1 MAASPRF
8 QSSDAV
14 TLLLSLVPYLIDMSP
29 VPVSETAA
37 NFGVDE
43 KLIRE
48 FVERLSTFGVPDKN
62 GVIYSDYMF
71 DIDYDQFYDDDV
83 ISLTHTVAIERTPR
97 LSAREAATLLAGLSL
112 ISSAVSSQQRA
123 SIDEL
128 VRKIGLGTS
137 TSPAGISV
145 SSQHAPAALGVVRE
159 ALNAGVHVRFDYRGS
174 DGVLASRLVDPIRLE
189 SVSGTW
195 YLRGYCHLRD
205 DVRTFR
211 VDRLID
217 IELDSTPGDSPVGEH
232 ELPETLFAVSDTDI
246 IAQLQGP
253 SWAISAL
260 SDFAPRIISQS
271 SDESI
276 IEINFGSLESVF
288 RAVSR
293 RPGSIQ
299 VISPESVRRQVADW
313 AQAEL

>member
-1 MAASPRF
+1 MGASPRF

-14 TLLLSLVPYLIDMSP
+14 TLLLSLVPYLLEMSP
-29 VPVSETAA
+29 VSVTDTAA
-37 NFGVDE
+37 NFGVSD
-43 KLIRE
+43 KVIRD

-83 ISLTHTVAIERTPR
+83 ISLTHTIAIERTPR
-97 LSAREAATLLAGLSL
+97 LSGREAATLLAGLSL
-112 ISSAVSSQQRA
+112 VSAAVSAPQRA
-123 SIDEL
+123 TIVEL
-128 VRKIGLGTS
+128 AKKISLGTA

-145 SSQHAPAALGVVRE
+145 TPHQAPKALEVVRE
-159 ALNAGVHVRFDYRGS
+159 ALNAGVHVRFDYRGT
-174 DGVLASRLVDPIRLE
+174 DGFISSRLVDPIRVE

-205 DVRTFR
+205 DLRTFR
-211 VDRLID
+211 VDRLINT
-217 IELDSTPGDSPVGEH
+217 ELDSTPGDSPVGEDQ
-232 ELPETLFAVSDTDI
+232 LSETLFDVSDTDI
-246 IAQLQGP
+246 IVQLRGP
-253 SWAISAL
+253 TWALAAL
-260 SDFAPRIISQS
+260 GDFAPRIVSQS
-271 SDESI
+271 SDESVV
-276 IEINFGSLESVF
+276 EINFGSLESVF

-313 AQAEL
+313 ALAEL